1 MPPESDDDRLLLD
14 GKHGRSGFLRACREI
29 GDGLAPPVQ
38 RGARSLPPVEANVIS
53 TVFFFILVV
62 PSVAIFMAHGIDAIR
77 T

>member
-14 GKHGRSGFLRACREI
+14 GKHGRSGFLVGRSATVSR
-29 GDGLAPPVQ
+29 PVQ

-62 PSVAIFMAHGIDAIR
+62 PSVAIFMARGIDAIR